1 MVIIK
6 AFKERKISMKKKIK
20 RIISLVLT
28 LIFVASLGM
37 TSKAADVKDD
47 GKILVTEQI
56 AIDMAERFAKG
67 AKPELDLSAGD
78 PVKFYDTSGQ
88 AIGYIVSYYLNSE
101 KYGYVIFDTT
111 DESLISEY
119 SFAKNAK
126 APNEII
132 KDTQKTLRNYTD
144 NRLFRIAP
152 FTYGYKVTDGNFIN
166 NYGEIQAIDVQNISD
181 NKTRNADKPGHW
193 EDIMLDIADVYQN
206 YQHVSGNTISEF
218 VSFTE
223 EEIEQKTGRYACAV
237 SALTACAG
245 CYNIL
250 NWGNIKSD
258 YLSLWS
264 LTGTTTSSTS
274 GSIIY
279 GSTEDSKIGPGFQK
293 FAKNK
298 GKTITYSSAN
308 NPSYSFFTNTIDRGD
323 VGIFAAR
330 LKLNDGSLSG
340 HAMAVQG
347 YAKIRKL
354 SNGSTINTL
363 MIYDGW
369 YLDGRFLNINYAY
382 YNSFGV
388 SFNG

>member
-1 MVIIK
+1 
-6 AFKERKISMKKKIK
+6 
-20 RIISLVLT
+20 
-28 LIFVASLGM
+28 
-37 TSKAADVKDD
+37 
-47 GKILVTEQI
+47 
-56 AIDMAERFAKG
+56 
-67 AKPELDLSAGD
+67 
-78 PVKFYDTSGQ
+78 
-88 AIGYIVSYYLNSE
+88 
-101 KYGYVIFDTT
+101 
-111 DESLISEY
+111 
-119 SFAKNAK
+119 
-126 APNEII
+126 
-132 KDTQKTLRNYTD
+132 
-144 NRLFRIAP
+144 
-152 FTYGYKVTDGNFIN
+152 
-166 NYGEIQAIDVQNISD
+166 
-181 NKTRNADKPGHW
+181 
-193 EDIMLDIADVYQN
+193 MLDIADVYQN

-223 EEIEQKTGRYACAV
+223 EEIEQMTGRYACAV

-279 GSTEDSKIGPGFQK
+279 GSTEDSKIGPGFSK